1 MIRKGHHNGSSYWYC
16 KTCNRYSSGRKK
28 PSQEAIFNRYS
39 QGTFTIKELSQ
50 EFNISAS
57 TVKRILRNY
66 TVTRVAHTPGKVV
79 VQMDTTYWGRN
90 FGLVLFMDAATH
102 HILHHFFIRG
112 KERIEDYKQGLA
124 YLEHLGWEVAG
135 VVADG
140 LSGLK
145 NSLIQTPYQYCQFHQ
160 AQRIRQLLTLKP
172 RMLAAQELQRIVS
185 RLTQSNRSEFAHLL
199 EDWSERWDDF
209 LKEKTYEENGVNF
222 HYTHRKLRAAY
233 RSLKEH
239 LDLLFTYQDFPMGVM
254 PNTNNA
260 VESFNSWLKRKL
272 QLHPGLSPACRE
284 TLISNLIMAYNP
296 RSRKGT

>member
-1 MIRKGHHNGSSYWYC
+1 
-16 KTCNRYSSGRKK
+16 
-28 PSQEAIFNRYS
+28 
-39 QGTFTIKELSQ
+39 
-50 EFNISAS
+50 
-57 TVKRILRNY
+57 
-66 TVTRVAHTPGKVV
+66 
-79 VQMDTTYWGRN
+79 MDTTYWGRN

-239 LDLLFTYQDFPMGVM
+239 LDLLFTY
-254 PNTNNA
+254 
-260 VESFNSWLKRKL
+260 
-272 QLHPGLSPACRE
+272 
-284 TLISNLIMAYNP
+284 
-296 RSRKGT
+296 